1 MAAMKQLVR
10 EIESLSPDY
19 IQEVI
24 NFVGYLKHKKIS
36 QISETMLLSEKSLAE
51 NWDTPEEDDLWA
63 IVGEGI

>member
-10 EIESLSPDY
+10 EIETLSPDY

-63 IVGEGI
+63 NL